1 MEEPDHA
8 WAPPD
13 VWGGAYIGST
23 VLALV
28 GTSLGRTDL
37 EPAGAEL
44 VKGSCGRCAGVMTGT
59 SLLVLP
65 SALCV
70 SLSLTLLLA
79 FSFFSQLSLRCIRIP
94 WVPVKI
100 AVSWDS
106 SPVIPIQ

>member
-23 VLALV
+23 ALALV
-28 GTSLGRTDL
+28 GPSLGRTDL

-44 VKGSCGRCAGVMTGT
+44 VKGSWGRCAGVMTGT

-65 SALCV
+65 SALVCLLV
-70 SLSLTLLLA
+70 SHPG
-79 FSFFSQLSLRCIRIP
+79 FSFFFLFPALP
-94 WVPVKI
+94 
-100 AVSWDS
+100 
-106 SPVIPIQ
+106 